1 MSDLL
6 SIFYFVK
13 DLNFKL
19 NRKVIKGERNDKMT
33 HKSKSKAFNQAE
45 FECTTFEWDDSF

>member
-1 MSDLL
+1 ME
-6 SIFYFVK
+6 K
-13 DLNFKL
+13 A
-19 NRKVIKGERNDKMT
+19 ERNDKMT